1 MFFVTPWFYYVSI
14 GLQALCVIHCM
25 RRGNQ
30 QKWIWIIVFLPI
42 VGCIAYIF
50 TEMVN
55 GRRLSSNVQDGV
67 GAVFNSV
74 GRIKKLE
81 DNLRFTD
88 TFNNRI
94 ALADAYLNAG
104 QTDKAI
110 ALYEQSMTGA
120 FTENELLLSRLIAAY
135 YKVKRYDDILPL
147 ARKLYKT
154 VPFARSRSHILYAL
168 ALEQTG
174 QYGQAEKE
182 FETMKARFSNF
193 EARYQYGMFLRRAG
207 RDEEARKT
215 FFTMLDEAPHLSR
228 RERRYSRQWFAYA
241 KDELAKMEKTTA

>member
-1 MFFVTPWFYYVSI
+1 MFFATPWFYYVTI

-30 QKWIWIIVFLPI
+30 QKWIWIIVFLPL

-55 GRRLSSNVQDGV
+55 GRQLSSNVQDGV

-104 QTDKAI
+104 QTDRAI

-120 FTENELLLSRLIAAY
+120 FTENELLLSRLITAY
-135 YKVKRYDDILPL
+135 YKVKRYNDILPL

-174 QYGQAEKE
+174 NSGQAEKE

-215 FFTMLDEAPHLSR
+215 FLTMLEEAPHLSR
-228 RERRYSRQWFAYA
+228 RERRYSRQWFVYA
-241 KDELAKMEKTTA
+241 KDELAKMEKATA